1 MTIFSSDGTMEF
13 KKICVIHLNQIGD
26 LVFSLPLLK
35 ALRENNP
42 GAAIHSVIRPYLH
55 DLLAPSPYVD
65 QLIHRKGGWVDGLK
79 LLRQIRQNRYDLLIS
94 LSRSIECLMLT
105 NLSKAG
111 VKAGFEHP
119 PWDRG
124 LDIKEK
130 IEGHHSWVNNLK
142 LLGRLNV
149 DVPQKDYVGLLV
161 LPGPADPGKK
171 SEAGWVR
178 PRGKYAVI
186 AAGTSARRR
195 VKAWEERKFGE
206 LIVLLKDKY
215 GLDPVLVGSE
225 SDREVHRRVTGMIKE
240 ADRDHRVG
248 QVFDL
253 SGRIS
258 LLDLCYI
265 LKDASLF
272 VGVDS
277 GLMHL
282 ASALDIP
289 VVGIFGPT
297 DPSYVGPLN
306 ARSVAVREEGLDCMP
321 CYLKGC
327 EERACL
333 KNLKVEKVFRS
344 CEQVLDSQR

>member
-1 MTIFSSDGTMEF
+1 MTIFSSNGTMEF

-35 ALRENNP
+35 ALREHHP
-42 GAAIHSVIRPYLH
+42 AATIHSIIRPYLH

-65 QLIHRKGGWVDGLK
+65 QLIHRKEGWMDGLN
-79 LLRQIRQNRYDLLIS
+79 LLRQIRRNRYDLVIS
-94 LSRSIECLMLT
+94 LSSSVECLMLA
-105 NLSKAG
+105 NLSGAR

-119 PWDRG
+119 PWDWG
-124 LDIKEK
+124 LHVKDK
-130 IEGHHSWVNNLK
+130 IEGHHSWYNNLK
-142 LLGRLNV
+142 LLRRL
-149 DVPQKDYVGLLV
+149 DVGVSQKDYVGLLT
-161 LPGPADPGKK
+161 LPDPAEREKK
-171 SEAGWVR
+171 SGTGWTW
-178 PRGKYAVI
+178 PRDKYAVI
-186 AAGTSARRR
+186 AAGTSARRK

-206 LIVLLKDKY
+206 LIVRLKETYD
-215 GLDPVLVGSE
+215 LNPVLVGSG
-225 SDREVHRRVTGMIKE
+225 SDQNVHRQVIEMIKE
-240 ADRDHRVG
+240 ADRKNEVREVY
-248 QVFDL
+248 DL
-253 SGRIS
+253 TGKIG

-265 LKDASLF
+265 LRDASLF

-297 DPSYVGPLN
+297 DPFYVGPLN
-306 ARSVAVREEGLDCMP
+306 KRSVAVREEGLDCMP

-333 KNLKVEKVFRS
+333 KKLEVDKVFRS
-344 CEQVLDSQR
+344 CEQVLNPQP

>member
-1 MTIFSSDGTMEF
+1 MTIFSSEGTMEF

-55 DLLAPSPYVD
+55 DLLARSPYVD
-65 QLIHRKGGWVDGLK
+65 QLIHRRGGWVDSLG
-79 LLRQIRQNRYDLLIS
+79 LLRRIRQNRYDLLIS

-105 NLSKAG
+105 NLSGAG

-142 LLGRLNV
+142 ILRRLNV
-149 DVPQKDYVGLLV
+149 GVSQKDYVGLLV
-161 LPGPADPGKK
+161 LPEPADPGKNN
-171 SEAGWVR
+171 EPGWVR
-178 PRGKYAVI
+178 PRGKYVVV
-186 AAGTSARRR
+186 AAGTSARRK

-206 LIVLLKDKY
+206 LIVLLKDKC
-215 GLDPVLVGSE
+215 GMNPVLVGSE
-225 SDREVHRRVTGMIKE
+225 NDQKVHRQVVGMIKE
-240 ADRDHRVG
+240 VDRDHRVE

-253 SGRIS
+253 SGKIS

-306 ARSVAVREEGLDCMP
+306 MRSAAVREEGLDCMP
-321 CYLKGC
+321 CYLRGC

-333 KNLKVEKVFRS
+333 KNLEVEKVFRS
-344 CEQVLDSQR
+344 CEQVLNPQR

>member
-1 MTIFSSDGTMEF
+1 MTIFSSNGTMEF

-35 ALRENNP
+35 ALRENSP
-42 GAAIHSVIRPYLH
+42 GATIHSVLRPYLH

-65 QLIHRKGGWVDGLK
+65 QLIPRKGGWVDGLK
-79 LLRQIRQNRYDLLIS
+79 LLGQIRQNRYDLVIS
-94 LSRSIECLMLT
+94 LSNSIECLMLT
-105 NLSKAG
+105 NLSGAR

-119 PWDRG
+119 PWDWG
-124 LDIKEK
+124 LHIKDK
-130 IEGHHSWVNNLK
+130 IEGHHSWFNNLK
-142 LLGRLNV
+142 LLRRLNV
-149 DVPQKDYVGLLV
+149 DVSQEDYVGLLV
-161 LPGPADPGKK
+161 LPEPAEPGKK
-171 SEAGWVR
+171 SGAAWTR
-178 PRGKYAVI
+178 PREKYVVI
-186 AAGTSARRR
+186 AAGTSARRK

-206 LIVLLKDKY
+206 LIVLLKEKY

-225 SDREVHRRVTGMIKE
+225 GDQEVHRQVIDMIKE
-240 ADRDHRVG
+240 ADRDKKVE

-253 SGRIS
+253 SGKIS

-297 DPSYVGPLN
+297 DPFYVGPLN
-306 ARSVAVREEGLDCMP
+306 TKSVAVREEGMDCMP

-333 KNLKVEKVFRS
+333 KKLEVEKVFRS
-344 CEQVLDSQR
+344 CEQVLNP

>member
-1 MTIFSSDGTMEF
+1 MTIFSSSGTMEF

-35 ALRENNP
+35 ALREHSP
-42 GAAIHSVIRPYLH
+42 GATIHSVIRPYLH

-65 QLIHRKGGWVDGLK
+65 GVIHRKGGWVNSLK
-79 LLRQIRQNRYDLLIS
+79 LLGQIRRNRYDLVVS
-94 LSRSIECLMLT
+94 LSNSIECLMLT
-105 NLSKAG
+105 ALSGAR
-111 VKAGFEHP
+111 VKAGFEHF
-119 PWDRG
+119 PWDQG
-124 LDIKEK
+124 LHVKDR

-142 LLGRLNV
+142 LLKRLNIGV
-149 DVPQKDYVGLLV
+149 AQEDYVGLLV
-161 LPGPADPGKK
+161 LPEPVERQEMDV
-171 SEAGWVR
+171 AGGAR

-186 AAGTSARRR
+186 AAGTSARRK

-206 LIVLLKDKY
+206 LIVLLKEKY
-215 GLDPVLVGSE
+215 GLDPVLVGST
-225 SDREVHRRVTGMIKE
+225 SDQEVHRRVIEMTKE
-240 ADRDHRVG
+240 ADREGKVRE
-248 QVFDL
+248 VFDL
-253 SGRIS
+253 SGKVS
-258 LLDLCYI
+258 LLKLCYI
-265 LKDASLF
+265 LRGASLF

-306 ARSVAVREEGLDCMP
+306 TRSVAVKEEGLDCMP

-333 KNLKVEKVFRS
+333 KNLEVAKVFQS
-344 CEQVLDSQR
+344 CEQVLHPER